1 MEVVEEDGLPGQAA
15 APFNPLNPLTSLF
28 RAAEEEEDEED
39 APLPTAGLPG
49 VAAAGGAAGAANG
62 GVGGGIAGDDLQGG
76 TTGVN
81 GFVSSQDFTDAYA
94 AVTSDP
100 WDIYSWCIYLDEA
113 ERGHSGS
120 ITVED
125 AYGKFLTQF
134 PRGYKFW
141 NKEIQYFLQRNEFAT
156 CDALFNKCLA
166 KCRYV
171 DVWCTYIEMVKR
183 KASVSDGTV
192 VKTQSQITTEKQQ
205 LEAAYEKALETVG
218 MSVNSGVIWR
228 DYIDYIRNWPELG
241 NNIEAGTELVW
252 CHKIIMC
259 ISIMLYVHVCFWI
272 GRRLLALRKLYQ
284 RALCVPTDGLDSFW
298 REYEALERSAGEM
311 LAERMLPEYNEKYL
325 HAAAVYKDRIRYHTA
340 IDFDRLA
347 VPPSTQF
354 HAVDEVRQLLAW
366 DHLIKYERTNP
377 DKMSAEQHR
386 QYQLLV
392 FDQFIAC
399 FRLHPEVWIELSK
412 LEQQQ
417 TPPYIAEARNA
428 LKEGIELIPD
438 VAMIRIALA
447 EFEENQGAHEAAR
460 DVYRGAFEAIPSA
473 LTFTCFQRYVRR
485 REGSYPFDL
494 RVRCGD

>member
-1 MEVVEEDGLPGQAA
+1 MEVVEEDGLPNQTA

-39 APLPTAGLPG
+39 APLPTAALSG
-49 VAAAGGAAGAANG
+49 VAAAGGAAGTANG
-62 GVGGGIAGDDLQGG
+62 GVGGGIAGDDLQGS

-125 AYGKFLTQF
+125 AYGKFLAQF

-241 NNIEAGTELVW
+241 NNIEAGNELVW
-252 CHKIIMC
+252 CNRKIVCIGIMVFV
-259 ISIMLYVHVCFWI
+259 SVCMCRPKTVGTPETVSTCTMCSDRWI
-272 GRRLLALRKLYQ
+272 GFILEGIRGAGALRGRDVGRADVARIQ
-284 RALCVPTDGLDSFW
+284 REVPSRCGRVQGPHPVS
-298 REYEALERSAGEM
+298 
-311 LAERMLPEYNEKYL
+311 
-325 HAAAVYKDRIRYHTA
+325 HC
-340 IDFDRLA
+340 DRL
-347 VPPSTQF
+347 
-354 HAVDEVRQLLAW
+354 
-366 DHLIKYERTNP
+366 
-377 DKMSAEQHR
+377 
-386 QYQLLV
+386 
-392 FDQFIAC
+392 
-399 FRLHPEVWIELSK
+399 
-412 LEQQQ
+412 
-417 TPPYIAEARNA
+417 
-428 LKEGIELIPD
+428 
-438 VAMIRIALA
+438 
-447 EFEENQGAHEAAR
+447 
-460 DVYRGAFEAIPSA
+460 
-473 LTFTCFQRYVRR
+473 
-485 REGSYPFDL
+485 
-494 RVRCGD
+494 